1 MTGCEN
7 PSQIPYIDPFYYHKC
22 RLWMGYYTKVLAG
35 VMILA
40 ALSLIVK
47 ATPSLAII
55 NQSYAFIDENS
66 TFVSASSPKSD
77 KLSNITIISN
87 SNSVYSIP
95 STFVQVDKFNTQ
107 YTVYGRAHSFNS
119 SKNLITSTI
128 VDDYDKNPNI
138 GYVVNGSS
146 QTLNTTSQSGLA
158 NPFVSKDSI
167 NQKIRNE
174 IQEAI
179 AAISANNP
187 AEKYAEIKCTFGM
200 VLINYNCS

>member
-1 MTGCEN
+1 MWIMDGVL
-7 PSQIPYIDPFYYHKC
+7 Y
-22 RLWMGYYTKVLAG
+22 KVLTW

-40 ALSLIVK
+40 VLSLIVE

-55 NQSYAFIDENS
+55 NQSYAFIDENN

-95 STFVQVDKFNTQ
+95 STFVQVDKFNIQ
-107 YTVYGRAHSFNS
+107 YTIYGRAHSFNN

-138 GYVVNGSS
+138 GYVINGSG
-146 QTLNTTSQSGLA
+146 QTLNTSSQPGLA
-158 NPFVSKDSI
+158 NPFMSKDSI

-174 IQEAI
+174 VQEAI
-179 AAISANNP
+179 AGISASNP

-200 VLINYNCS
+200 VLVNYNCS